1 MSLEIGRW
9 SQLNNEKEV
18 SKLTV
23 GLDFRLPIYRREVF
37 IRFFE
42 FALKYKAHPGGVYRL
57 LPFLF
62 EELEMDIEQRLFAA
76 YLNGCTQNPV
86 TTYLLFKRW
95 PRLELA
101 NPEDIS
107 NFVKDNWARV
117 FFDQDRRYYKI
128 KLGECVQNYQ
138 LLMKGRTQVEFFKA
152 LTPFDNPEE
161 NFKIWWDVMRRSL
174 YGFGRLSTWSYGEYL
189 RILGLPIEPHSLLL
203 EDMEGSKSHRNG
215 LAKILGRDDLDWH
228 KSNPSFNG
236 EYSEEMLR
244 WLNKETE
251 DLLQECRI
259 AAYGTDYYDDVNLFT
274 LESALCTWKSWHRPN
289 RRYSNCY
296 WDMNFNRIRE
306 AEKAWPE
313 EDFSLFWRAR
323 EFLPDKLRLEKNP
336 RDFGL
341 HSIKQNWYLNSGEVP
356 MLSVDDPVFACGY
369 DELLED

>member
-1 MSLEIGRW
+1 MTLEIGRW
-9 SQLNNEKEV
+9 SELNNKKEEH
-18 SKLTV
+18 KLEI
-23 GLDFRLPIYRREVF
+23 GLDFRLPQYRRSVF
-37 IRFFE
+37 IDFYAFHT
-42 FALKYKAHPGGVYRL
+42 KYKAHPGGVYRL

-62 EELEMDIEQRLFAA
+62 EELQMDIEQRLFLC

-86 TTYLLFKRW
+86 TSYLLFKRW

-107 NFVKDNWARV
+107 NFVKDNWVRV

-128 KLGECVQNYQ
+128 KLGECLQNYQ

-174 YGFGRLSTWSYGEYL
+174 YGYGRLSTWSYGEYL
-189 RILGLPIEPHSLLL
+189 SILGLPIEPHSLLL

-215 LAKILGRDDLDWH
+215 LCWVLGREDLDWH

-236 EYSEEMLR
+236 EYPEEMLQ
-244 WLNKETE
+244 WLNQEAE
-251 DLLQECRI
+251 DLLQECRT
-259 AAYGTDYYDDVNLFT
+259 AAYGTDYYNDINRWT
-274 LESALCTWKSWHRPN
+274 IESALCAYKSMHRPN
-289 RRYSNCY
+289 RRYPNVYS
-296 WDMNFNRIRE
+296 DMLHNRIRE
-306 AEKAWPE
+306 AERAWPE

-341 HSIKQNWYLNSGEVP
+341 HPIKQNFYLNEGCPV
-356 MLSVDDPVFACGY
+356 MMSVDDPVFACSY
-369 DELLED
+369 DELLG